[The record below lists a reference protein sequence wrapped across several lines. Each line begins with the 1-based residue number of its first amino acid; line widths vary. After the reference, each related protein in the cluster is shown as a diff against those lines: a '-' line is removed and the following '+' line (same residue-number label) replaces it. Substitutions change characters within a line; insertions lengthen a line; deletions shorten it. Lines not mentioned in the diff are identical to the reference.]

1 MKTSSMGNLR
11 ETLKKMAS
19 SSSNT
24 KLIVSTN
31 KKTGTEIDEEC
42 GRASKAPQP
51 PVSPIPEDQVKSS
64 NDFTTGDTG
73 GGSKLAKLRWQSA
86 VKDIAQ

>member
-1 MKTSSMGNLR
+1 
-11 ETLKKMAS
+11 MAS

-51 PVSPIPEDQVKSS
+51 PVSPIPEDQVKVVTIS
-64 NDFTTGDTG
+64 
-73 GGSKLAKLRWQSA
+73 QQVIPA
-86 VKDIAQ
+86 VVKNWPSCVGNRR